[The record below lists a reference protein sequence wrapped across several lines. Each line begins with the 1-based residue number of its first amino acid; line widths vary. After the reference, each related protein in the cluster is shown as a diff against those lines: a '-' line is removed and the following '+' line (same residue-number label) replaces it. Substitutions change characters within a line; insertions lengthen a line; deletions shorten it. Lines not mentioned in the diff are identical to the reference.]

1 MLHGLTGRRTY
12 GVLPFQHGLGID
24 EEDGLRVSLRGAVRE
39 SVVAPPVGDDVLRVA
54 VCAVPLMSNFT
65 DVDAL
70 AAEPGVV
77 VRFVDRAEELVD
89 ADLVVVPGTRGTVR
103 ALRWL
108 RERGLADALARR
120 AAEGRPVL
128 GICGGFQVLGE
139 HIEDDVE
146 SREGS
151 VAGLGLLPVRVRFAR
166 EKTLARPVGEAL
178 GEPVEGYEI
187 HHGVAEVAGGE
198 AFLDGCRVGEM
209 WGTHWHGSLESDG
222 FRRRF
227 LAGWRGRP
235 APLRPRART
244 SFAALR
250 EEQLDLLGDLIEEHA
265 DTDAL
270 LSLIEKG
277 APAGLPFIA
286 PGAPVTGGPGTRPRP
301 PRPLPERSFEC
312 HHAPRH
318 QGGPVSTPYPFTAL
332 VGQDDLRLALLLN
345 AVSPAVGGVLVRG
358 EKGTAKSTAVRA
370 LSALLPEV
378 PVVAGCRF
386 SLRPGRR
393 RPELPRRPARGGRRA
408 ARPARMVELPVG
420 ASEDRLVGA
429 LDIER
434 ALAEGVK
441 AFEPG
446 LLADAHRGILYV
458 DEVNLLHDHLVDLLL
473 DAAAMGASYVEREG
487 VSVRHAARFLL
498 VGTMNPEE
506 GELRPQLL
514 DRFGLTVEVAASR
527 ETDQRVEVVRRRL
540 AHDDD
545 PEAFAGRW
553 ADEEAA
559 LRDRV
564 VAARALLP
572 QVVLGDGALRQ
583 IAATCAAFEVDG
595 MRADI
600 VMARTATA
608 LAAWAGRTDVRSE
621 DVRQAALLA
630 LPHRR
635 RRNPFDA
642 PGLDEDKLD
651 ETLDEAREDDAPEPP
666 GSPEPPEGDDDPDGG
681 PGGGGGQ
688 PPADGG
694 PDSPGLP
701 PQQSRDQAEDRNQG
715 EGAGQEDAPAP
726 QAPAAGGP
734 GEQGAVSAAE
744 PFRTRMLSVP
754 GIGEGAAGRRS
765 RARTEHGRTTGSRR
779 PRGALTKLH
788 LAATVQAAAP
798 HQRARGRSGTGL
810 VVRRDD
816 LRQATREGREGNLVL
831 FVVDASGS
839 MAARQRMSAVKG
851 AVLSLLLDAYQRR
864 DKVGLVTF
872 RGSAAEV
879 ALPPTSS
886 VDAAAARLET
896 LPTGGRTPL
905 AAGLLRAHDVLRVE
919 RLRDAARR
927 PLLVVVTDGRATGGV
942 EPVAQA
948 GRAARLFAADGV
960 ASVVVDCES
969 GYVRLG
975 LAGQLAGE
983 LGGTAV
989 TLDELRAD
997 SIAGLVKDVQGH
1009 GNHSRKAA

>member
-1 MLHGLTGRRTY
+1 VTT
-12 GVLPFQHGLGID
+12 PF
-24 EEDGLRVSLRGAVRE
+24 
-39 SVVAPPVGDDVLRVA
+39 
-54 VCAVPLMSNFT
+54 
-65 DVDAL
+65 
-70 AAEPGVV
+70 
-77 VRFVDRAEELVD
+77 
-89 ADLVVVPGTRGTVR
+89 
-103 ALRWL
+103 
-108 RERGLADALARR
+108 
-120 AAEGRPVL
+120 
-128 GICGGFQVLGE
+128 
-139 HIEDDVE
+139 
-146 SREGS
+146 
-151 VAGLGLLPVRVRFAR
+151 
-166 EKTLARPVGEAL
+166 
-178 GEPVEGYEI
+178 
-187 HHGVAEVAGGE
+187 
-198 AFLDGCRVGEM
+198 
-209 WGTHWHGSLESDG
+209 
-222 FRRRF
+222 
-227 LAGWRGRP
+227 
-235 APLRPRART
+235 
-244 SFAALR
+244 
-250 EEQLDLLGDLIEEHA
+250 
-265 DTDAL
+265 
-270 LSLIEKG
+270 
-277 APAGLPFIA
+277 
-286 PGAPVTGGPGTRPRP
+286 
-301 PRPLPERSFEC
+301 
-312 HHAPRH
+312 
-318 QGGPVSTPYPFTAL
+318 PFTAV

-378 PVVAGCRF
+378 AVVPGCRF
-386 SLRPGRR
+386 SCD
-393 RPELPRRPARGGRRA
+393 PAAPDPACPDGPHETGSGTQ
-408 ARPARMVELPVG
+408 RPARMVELPVG

-527 ETDQRVEVVRRRL
+527 EPDQRVEVVRRRL
-540 AHDDD
+540 AYDDD
-545 PEAFAGRW
+545 PAGFTERW
-553 ADEEAA
+553 ADEESSVRAQII
-559 LRDRV
+559 
-564 VAARALLP
+564 AARALLP
-572 QVVLGDGALRQ
+572 SVRLGDGALRQ

-608 LAAWAGRTDVRSE
+608 LAAWAGRTDVLAE

-642 PGLDEDKLD
+642 PGLDENKLD
-651 ETLDEAREDDAPEPP
+651 DTLAEFAEQEQEQ
-666 GSPEPPEGDDDPDGG
+666 SPEDDDPGPDGPDG

-688 PPADGG
+688 SPEDDSDG
-694 PDSPGLP
+694 
-701 PQQSRDQAEDRNQG
+701 PQGGDTGAQPEAG
-715 EGAGQEDAPAP
+715 EGGQP
-726 QAPAAGGP
+726 QPSGS
-734 GEQGAVSAAE
+734 GEQQPVRASE
-744 PFRTRMLSVP
+744 PFRTKALSVP

-779 PRGALTKLH
+779 PQGALTKLH

-798 HQRARGRSGTGL
+798 HQLARGRAGRGL

-872 RGSAAEV
+872 RGSAADV

-886 VDAAAARLET
+886 VDAAAVRLES

-905 AAGLLRAHDVLRVE
+905 AAGLLKARDVLRVE
-919 RLRDAARR
+919 RLRDPARR
-927 PLLVVVTDGRATGGV
+927 ALVVVVTDGRATGGP
-942 EPVAQA
+942 EPVALA

-969 GYVRLG
+969 GPVRLG
-975 LAGQLAGE
+975 LARQLAGE
-983 LGGTAV
+983 LDGTAV
-989 TLDELRAD
+989 TLDELQAD
-997 SIAGLVKDVQGH
+997 SIAGLVKDVQ
-1009 GNHSRKAA
+1009 RRAA

>member
-1 MLHGLTGRRTY
+1 MTT
-12 GVLPFQHGLGID
+12 PF
-24 EEDGLRVSLRGAVRE
+24 
-39 SVVAPPVGDDVLRVA
+39 
-54 VCAVPLMSNFT
+54 
-65 DVDAL
+65 
-70 AAEPGVV
+70 
-77 VRFVDRAEELVD
+77 
-89 ADLVVVPGTRGTVR
+89 
-103 ALRWL
+103 
-108 RERGLADALARR
+108 
-120 AAEGRPVL
+120 
-128 GICGGFQVLGE
+128 
-139 HIEDDVE
+139 
-146 SREGS
+146 
-151 VAGLGLLPVRVRFAR
+151 
-166 EKTLARPVGEAL
+166 
-178 GEPVEGYEI
+178 
-187 HHGVAEVAGGE
+187 
-198 AFLDGCRVGEM
+198 
-209 WGTHWHGSLESDG
+209 
-222 FRRRF
+222 
-227 LAGWRGRP
+227 
-235 APLRPRART
+235 
-244 SFAALR
+244 
-250 EEQLDLLGDLIEEHA
+250 
-265 DTDAL
+265 
-270 LSLIEKG
+270 
-277 APAGLPFIA
+277 
-286 PGAPVTGGPGTRPRP
+286 
-301 PRPLPERSFEC
+301 
-312 HHAPRH
+312 
-318 QGGPVSTPYPFTAL
+318 PFTAV

-370 LSALLPEV
+370 LSALLPAV
-378 PVVAGCRF
+378 DVVAGCRF
-386 SLRPGRR
+386 SCD
-393 RPELPRRPARGGRRA
+393 PARPDPGCPDGPHEPGPGTS
-408 ARPARMVELPVG
+408 RPSRMVELPVG

-487 VSVRHAARFLL
+487 VSVRHASKFLL

-527 ETDQRVEVVRRRL
+527 EPDQRVEVVRRRL
-540 AHDDD
+540 AYDDD
-545 PEAFAGRW
+545 PAGFAARW
-553 ADEEAA
+553 ADEETAV
-559 LRDRV
+559 RQRV
-564 VAARALLP
+564 VAARELLP
-572 QVVLGDGALRQ
+572 SVRLGDGALRQ

-608 LAAWAGRTDVRSE
+608 LAAWAGRTDVLAE

-651 ETLDEAREDDAPEPP
+651 QTLEEFS
-666 GSPEPPEGDDDPDGG
+666 GEGEDDPDPDG

-688 PPADGG
+688 PAPDDGSQG
-694 PDSPGLP
+694 DSGGAAQPE
-701 PQQSRDQAEDRNQG
+701 AG
-715 EGAGQEDAPAP
+715 EGGEP
-726 QAPAAGGP
+726 QAGGAGG
-734 GEQGAVSAAE
+734 GEQSAVRAAE
-744 PFRTRMLSVP
+744 PFRTKVLSVP
-754 GIGEGAAGRRS
+754 GLGDGAAGRRS
-765 RARTEHGRTTGSRR
+765 RARTEHGRTTGARR

-798 HQRARGRSGTGL
+798 HQRARGRSGPGL
-810 VVRRDD
+810 VLRRDD

-839 MAARQRMSAVKG
+839 MAARQRMGAVKG

-872 RGSAAEV
+872 RGTAGEV

-886 VDAAAARLET
+886 VDAAAARLES

-905 AAGLLRAHDVLRVE
+905 AAGLLKAHEVLRVE
-919 RLRDAARR
+919 RLRDPARR
-927 PLLVVVTDGRATGGV
+927 ALVVVVTDGRATGGP
-942 EPVAQA
+942 EPVALSQ
-948 GRAARLFAADGV
+948 RAARLFAADGV

-969 GYVRLG
+969 GPVRLG

-997 SIAGLVKDVQGH
+997 SIAGLVKDVQ
-1009 GNHSRKAA
+1009 RRAA

>member
-1 MLHGLTGRRTY
+1 M
-12 GVLPFQHGLGID
+12 
-24 EEDGLRVSLRGAVRE
+24 
-39 SVVAPPVGDDVLRVA
+39 
-54 VCAVPLMSNFT
+54 
-65 DVDAL
+65 
-70 AAEPGVV
+70 
-77 VRFVDRAEELVD
+77 
-89 ADLVVVPGTRGTVR
+89 
-103 ALRWL
+103 
-108 RERGLADALARR
+108 
-120 AAEGRPVL
+120 
-128 GICGGFQVLGE
+128 
-139 HIEDDVE
+139 
-146 SREGS
+146 
-151 VAGLGLLPVRVRFAR
+151 
-166 EKTLARPVGEAL
+166 
-178 GEPVEGYEI
+178 
-187 HHGVAEVAGGE
+187 
-198 AFLDGCRVGEM
+198 
-209 WGTHWHGSLESDG
+209 
-222 FRRRF
+222 
-227 LAGWRGRP
+227 
-235 APLRPRART
+235 
-244 SFAALR
+244 
-250 EEQLDLLGDLIEEHA
+250 
-265 DTDAL
+265 
-270 LSLIEKG
+270 
-277 APAGLPFIA
+277 
-286 PGAPVTGGPGTRPRP
+286 
-301 PRPLPERSFEC
+301 
-312 HHAPRH
+312 
-318 QGGPVSTPYPFTAL
+318 STPFPFTAV
-332 VGQDDLRLALLLN
+332 VGQEDLRLALLLN

-378 PVVAGCRF
+378 AVVPGCRF
-386 SLRPGRR
+386 SCDPAAPDPSCPDGPHEPG
-393 RPELPRRPARGGRRA
+393 PGTSRA
-408 ARPARMVELPVG
+408 SRMVELPVG

-487 VSVRHAARFLL
+487 VSVRHASKFLL

-527 ETDQRVEVVRRRL
+527 EPDQRVEVVRRRL
-540 AHDDD
+540 AYDDD
-545 PEAFAGRW
+545 PAGFAARW
-553 ADEEAA
+553 ADEEASV
-559 LRDRV
+559 RQRI
-564 VAARALLP
+564 VAARELLP
-572 QVVLGDGALRQ
+572 SVRLGDGALRQ

-608 LAAWAGRTDVRSE
+608 LAAWAGRTDVLAE

-651 ETLDEAREDDAPEPP
+651 ETLEEFS
-666 GSPEPPEGDDDPDGG
+666 GEGDEDPDPDG

-688 PPADGG
+688 PPSSDGPEADGG
-694 PDSPGLP
+694 SGAQPEAGDGGE
-701 PQQSRDQAEDRNQG
+701 PQAS
-715 EGAGQEDAPAP
+715 GAGS
-726 QAPAAGGP
+726 
-734 GEQGAVSAAE
+734 GEQAAARASE
-744 PFRTRMLSVP
+744 PFRTKVLSVP
-754 GIGEGAAGRRS
+754 GLGEGAAGRRS
-765 RARTEHGRTTGSRR
+765 RARTEHGRTTGARR
-779 PRGALTKLH
+779 PQGALTKLH

-798 HQRARGRSGTGL
+798 HQRARGRSGRGL

-905 AAGLLRAHDVLRVE
+905 AAGLLRAHEALRVE
-919 RLRDAARR
+919 RLRDPARR
-927 PLLVVVTDGRATGGV
+927 ALVVVVTDGRATGGP
-942 EPVAQA
+942 EPVALA
-948 GRAARLFAADGV
+948 GRAARLFAAEGV

-969 GYVRLG
+969 GPVRLG

-997 SIAGLVKDVQGH
+997 SIAGLVKDVQ
-1009 GNHSRKAA
+1009 RRAA

>member
-1 MLHGLTGRRTY
+1 MTT
-12 GVLPFQHGLGID
+12 PF
-24 EEDGLRVSLRGAVRE
+24 
-39 SVVAPPVGDDVLRVA
+39 
-54 VCAVPLMSNFT
+54 
-65 DVDAL
+65 
-70 AAEPGVV
+70 
-77 VRFVDRAEELVD
+77 
-89 ADLVVVPGTRGTVR
+89 
-103 ALRWL
+103 
-108 RERGLADALARR
+108 
-120 AAEGRPVL
+120 
-128 GICGGFQVLGE
+128 
-139 HIEDDVE
+139 
-146 SREGS
+146 
-151 VAGLGLLPVRVRFAR
+151 
-166 EKTLARPVGEAL
+166 
-178 GEPVEGYEI
+178 
-187 HHGVAEVAGGE
+187 
-198 AFLDGCRVGEM
+198 
-209 WGTHWHGSLESDG
+209 
-222 FRRRF
+222 
-227 LAGWRGRP
+227 
-235 APLRPRART
+235 
-244 SFAALR
+244 
-250 EEQLDLLGDLIEEHA
+250 
-265 DTDAL
+265 
-270 LSLIEKG
+270 
-277 APAGLPFIA
+277 
-286 PGAPVTGGPGTRPRP
+286 
-301 PRPLPERSFEC
+301 
-312 HHAPRH
+312 
-318 QGGPVSTPYPFTAL
+318 PFTAV

-378 PVVAGCRF
+378 DVVPGCRF
-386 SLRPGRR
+386 SCDPAAPDPACPDGPHEPG
-393 RPELPRRPARGGRRA
+393 PGTQ
-408 ARPARMVELPVG
+408 RPARMVELPVG

-527 ETDQRVEVVRRRL
+527 EPDQRVEVVKRRL
-540 AHDDD
+540 AYDAD
-545 PEAFAGRW
+545 PVAFAARW
-553 ADEEAA
+553 AGEEAA
-559 LRDRV
+559 VRQRIA
-564 VAARALLP
+564 AARALLP
-572 QVVLGDGALRQ
+572 QVRLGDGALRQ

-608 LAAWAGRTDVRSE
+608 LAAWAGRTDVLAE

-651 ETLDEAREDDAPEPP
+651 QTLEEFSGE
-666 GSPEPPEGDDDPDGG
+666 SPDDDPDPDG

-688 PPADGG
+688 PAPDSGPRDDGG
-694 PDSPGLP
+694 SGARPE
-701 PQQSRDQAEDRNQG
+701 AG
-715 EGAGQEDAPAP
+715 EGGQPQASGGQE
-726 QAPAAGGP
+726 QS
-734 GEQGAVSAAE
+734 AVRAAE
-744 PFRTRMLSVP
+744 PFRAKALTVP

-765 RARTEHGRTTGSRR
+765 RARTEHGRTTGARR
-779 PRGALTKLH
+779 PQGALTKLH

-798 HQRARGRSGTGL
+798 HQRARGRSGPGL
-810 VVRRDD
+810 VIRRDD
-816 LRQATREGREGNLVL
+816 LRQAAREGREGNLVL
-831 FVVDASGS
+831 FAVDASGS

-872 RGSAAEV
+872 RGAAAEV

-886 VDAAAARLET
+886 VDAAAARLES

-905 AAGLLRAHDVLRVE
+905 AAGLLKAHEVLRVE
-919 RLRDAARR
+919 RLRDPARR
-927 PLLVVVTDGRATGGV
+927 ALVVVVTDGRATGGP
-942 EPVAQA
+942 EPVALA

-960 ASVVVDCES
+960 ASVVVDCEA
-969 GYVRLG
+969 GPVRLG

-997 SIAGLVKDVQGH
+997 AIAGLVKDVQGT
-1009 GNHSRKAA
+1009 SRRAA

>member
-1 MLHGLTGRRTY
+1 MTT
-12 GVLPFQHGLGID
+12 PF
-24 EEDGLRVSLRGAVRE
+24 
-39 SVVAPPVGDDVLRVA
+39 
-54 VCAVPLMSNFT
+54 
-65 DVDAL
+65 
-70 AAEPGVV
+70 
-77 VRFVDRAEELVD
+77 
-89 ADLVVVPGTRGTVR
+89 
-103 ALRWL
+103 
-108 RERGLADALARR
+108 
-120 AAEGRPVL
+120 
-128 GICGGFQVLGE
+128 
-139 HIEDDVE
+139 
-146 SREGS
+146 
-151 VAGLGLLPVRVRFAR
+151 
-166 EKTLARPVGEAL
+166 
-178 GEPVEGYEI
+178 
-187 HHGVAEVAGGE
+187 
-198 AFLDGCRVGEM
+198 
-209 WGTHWHGSLESDG
+209 
-222 FRRRF
+222 
-227 LAGWRGRP
+227 
-235 APLRPRART
+235 
-244 SFAALR
+244 
-250 EEQLDLLGDLIEEHA
+250 
-265 DTDAL
+265 
-270 LSLIEKG
+270 
-277 APAGLPFIA
+277 
-286 PGAPVTGGPGTRPRP
+286 
-301 PRPLPERSFEC
+301 
-312 HHAPRH
+312 
-318 QGGPVSTPYPFTAL
+318 PFTAV

-370 LSALLPEV
+370 LSALLPKV
-378 PVVAGCRF
+378 PVVPGCRF
-386 SLRPGRR
+386 SCDPASPDPGC
-393 RPELPRRPARGGRRA
+393 PDGPHEAGGGA
-408 ARPARMVELPVG
+408 ERPARMVELPVG

-434 ALAEGVK
+434 ALSEGVK

-527 ETDQRVEVVRRRL
+527 EPDQRVEVVKRRL
-540 AHDDD
+540 AYDDD
-545 PEAFAGRW
+545 PAAFAARW
-553 ADEEAA
+553 AEEETAVRA
-559 LRDRV
+559 RI
-564 VAARALLP
+564 VAARELLP
-572 QVVLGDGALRQ
+572 SVRLGDGALRQ

-608 LAAWAGRTDVRSE
+608 LAAWAGRTDVLAE

-651 ETLDEAREDDAPEPP
+651 ETLEEFG
-666 GSPEPPEGDDDPDGG
+666 GSDDDDPDPDPGPDG

-688 PPADGG
+688 PEPDDAPQGDGDTAARPEAG
-694 PDSPGLP
+694 ENGQ
-701 PQQSRDQAEDRNQG
+701 PQPS
-715 EGAGQEDAPAP
+715 GAG
-726 QAPAAGGP
+726 
-734 GEQGAVSAAE
+734 EQSAVRASE
-744 PFRTRMLSVP
+744 PFRTKVLSVP

-765 RARTEHGRTTGSRR
+765 RARTEHGRTTGARR

-798 HQRARGRSGTGL
+798 HQRARGRSGPGL

-872 RGSAAEV
+872 RGTGADV

-919 RLRDAARR
+919 RLRDPARR
-927 PLLVVVTDGRATGGV
+927 PLVVLVTDGRATGGP
-942 EPVAQA
+942 EPVALA

-969 GYVRLG
+969 GPVRLG

-997 SIAGLVKDVQGH
+997 SIAGLVKDVQ
-1009 GNHSRKAA
+1009 RRAA

>member
-1 MLHGLTGRRTY
+1 M
-12 GVLPFQHGLGID
+12 
-24 EEDGLRVSLRGAVRE
+24 
-39 SVVAPPVGDDVLRVA
+39 
-54 VCAVPLMSNFT
+54 
-65 DVDAL
+65 
-70 AAEPGVV
+70 
-77 VRFVDRAEELVD
+77 
-89 ADLVVVPGTRGTVR
+89 
-103 ALRWL
+103 
-108 RERGLADALARR
+108 
-120 AAEGRPVL
+120 
-128 GICGGFQVLGE
+128 
-139 HIEDDVE
+139 
-146 SREGS
+146 
-151 VAGLGLLPVRVRFAR
+151 
-166 EKTLARPVGEAL
+166 
-178 GEPVEGYEI
+178 
-187 HHGVAEVAGGE
+187 
-198 AFLDGCRVGEM
+198 
-209 WGTHWHGSLESDG
+209 
-222 FRRRF
+222 
-227 LAGWRGRP
+227 
-235 APLRPRART
+235 
-244 SFAALR
+244 
-250 EEQLDLLGDLIEEHA
+250 
-265 DTDAL
+265 
-270 LSLIEKG
+270 
-277 APAGLPFIA
+277 
-286 PGAPVTGGPGTRPRP
+286 
-301 PRPLPERSFEC
+301 
-312 HHAPRH
+312 
-318 QGGPVSTPYPFTAL
+318 STPYPFTAI
-332 VGQDDLRLALLLN
+332 VGQDDLRLGLLLN

-370 LSALLPEV
+370 LAALMPEV
-378 PVVAGCRF
+378 SVVPGCRF
-386 SLRPGRR
+386 SCDPVS
-393 RPELPRRPARGGRRA
+393 PDPACPDGPHAEAAGVPRA
-408 ARPARMVELPVG
+408 ARTVELPVG

-434 ALAEGVK
+434 ALSEGVK

-527 ETDQRVEVVRRRL
+527 DTDERVEVVRRRL
-540 AHDDD
+540 AYDDD
-545 PEAFAGRW
+545 PEGFAARW
-553 ADEEAA
+553 AQEESA
-559 LRDRV
+559 LRERI
-564 VAARALLP
+564 AGARALLP
-572 QVVLGDGALRQ
+572 RVVLGDGVLRQ

-608 LAAWAGRTDVRSE
+608 LAAWAGREEVAAD

-651 ETLDEAREDDAPEPP
+651 RTLDETAGD
-666 GSPEPPEGDDDPDGG
+666 EGQGNDDDPGPDGG
-681 PGGGGGQ
+681 GDGGGGGGV
-688 PPADGG
+688 PPQADG
-694 PDSPGLP
+694 DRTP
-701 PQQSRDQAEDRNQG
+701 PQG
-715 EGAGQEDAPAP
+715 EGDAPS
-726 QAPAAGGP
+726 QAPDSAPEAPGRSAGA
-734 GEQGAVSAAE
+734 EQQPVAAAE
-744 PFRTRMLSVP
+744 PFRTKMLSVP
-754 GIGEGAAGRRS
+754 GLGEGAAGRRS
-765 RARTEHGRTTGSRR
+765 RARTAHGRTTGAVR
-779 PRGALTKLH
+779 PQGALTKLH

-798 HQRARGRSGTGL
+798 HQRARGRSGRGL

-872 RGSAAEV
+872 RGKEAEV

-886 VDAAAARLET
+886 VDAAASRLES

-905 AAGLLRAHDVLRVE
+905 AAGLLKAHDVLRVE
-919 RLRDAARR
+919 RLRDPSRR
-927 PLLVVVTDGRATGGV
+927 PLLVVVTDGRATGGP
-942 EPVAQA
+942 EPVALA
-948 GRAARLFAADGV
+948 GRAARLHQAEGT

-975 LAGQLAGE
+975 LAAELARE

-997 SIAGLVKDVQGH
+997 SIAGLVKDVT
-1009 GNHSRKAA
+1009 AAGRAA